1 MGIFS
6 RLSKD
11 IAIDLGSVNTLAYV
25 VNQGIVLNEPS
36 VVAVDKATQQAL
48 AVGEEAKQMLGKIP
62 GNVAVINPRQ
72 DGVIADCD
80 NAELM
85 LKQFLQRVHG
95 GQNLI
100 APRLVV
106 GTPTGATGVER
117 RSIQETALQSGAREV
132 FLIDDPLAAAIGA
145 GLPVSSPTGSMVVD
159 IGGGTTEA
167 AVTSLYGTVLADSER
182 VAGDTLTESIMAHLK
197 SLHQLEV
204 SDRTAEQLKLKIGS
218 AFPHQDWNDATM
230 EVRGLHALSGLPR
243 TVMIRGVEVR
253 ESIMEPL
260 TVILDVIKRTLERVP
275 AELTSDVFERG
286 IMLTGGTALLPGLD
300 DLISQDTGLVVHK
313 ADAPLECSAQGMGMV
328 LENFKELSRVFNRN
342 SESY

>member
-6 RLSKD
+6 RFSKD
-11 IAIDLGSVNTLAYV
+11 IAIDLGTVNTRAYV
-25 VNQGIVLNEPS
+25 VNRGIVLNEPS
-36 VVAVDKATQQAL
+36 VIAVDKSTQQAL

-62 GNVAVINPRQ
+62 GNMIVINPRQ

-80 NAELM
+80 GAEMM
-85 LKQFLQRVHG
+85 LKDFLRRVHG

-117 RSIQETALQSGAREV
+117 RCIQETAMQSGAREV
-132 FLIDDPLAAAIGA
+132 LPIDEPLAAAIGA
-145 GLPVSSPTGSMVVD
+145 GLPISSPTGSMIVD

-167 AVTSLYGTVLADSER
+167 AITSLYGTVLADSVR
-182 VAGDTLTESIMAHLK
+182 VAGYALTESIMAYLK
-197 SLHQLEV
+197 SVHQLEV
-204 SDRTAEQLKLKIGS
+204 SDRAAEEVKLKIGS
-218 AFPHQDWNDATM
+218 AFPRQEWNDDTM

-243 TVMIRGVEVR
+243 TVVVRGIEVR

-275 AELTSDVFERG
+275 AELSSDVFERG
-286 IMLTGGTALLPGLD
+286 IMLTGGTALLRGID
-300 DLISQDTGLVVHK
+300 SLIGQDTGLVVHR
-313 ADAPLECSAQGMGMV
+313 ADNPLECSAQGMGTV
-328 LENFKELSRVFNRN
+328 LENFKDLSRVFNRM

>member
-11 IAIDLGSVNTLAYV
+11 IAIDLGSTNTLAYL
-25 VNQGIVLNEPS
+25 VNKGIVLNEPS
-36 VVAVDKATQQAL
+36 VVVVDKSTQQAL

-62 GNVAVINPRQ
+62 GNVSVIRPRQ

-85 LKQFLQRVHG
+85 LKKFLQRVHG

-106 GTPTGATGVER
+106 GTPTHSSGVER
-117 RSIQETALQSGAREV
+117 RCIQETAMQSGAREV
-132 FLIDDPLAAAIGA
+132 FPIDEPLAAAIGA
-145 GLPVSSPTGSMVVD
+145 GLPVSSPTGSMIVD

-167 AVTSLYGTVLADSER
+167 AVISLYGIVLADSVR
-182 VAGDTLTESIMAHLK
+182 VAGHSLTESIMAYLK
-197 SLHQLEV
+197 NVHQLEV
-204 SDRTAEQLKLKIGS
+204 GDRTAEEIKLKLGS
-218 AFPHQDWNDATM
+218 AFPRQEWNDASM
-230 EVRGLHALSGLPR
+230 EVRGLHSLSGLPR

-253 ESIMEPL
+253 ESMMEPL
-260 TVILDVIKRTLERVP
+260 TVILDVIKRTLERMP
-275 AELTSDVFERG
+275 AELSSDIVERG
-286 IMLTGGTALLPGLD
+286 IMLTGGTALLRGID
-300 DLISQDTGLVVHK
+300 DLISQDTGIVVHK
-313 ADAPLECSAQGMGMV
+313 ADTPLECSAKGMGMV
-328 LENFKELSRVFNRN
+328 LENLKDLSRVFNGT